1 MENLRAE
8 KMSRSP
14 KRKRDGKDIFFCGRV
29 RRNPEAVTIHRGDM
43 REQLTLLTFRRK
55 FSGR

>member
-14 KRKRDGKDIFFCGRV
+14 KTKRDSKDIFFCGRE